1 MLVLDI
7 DHFKKVNDTYGHSTG
22 DLVLSETAMIIKQCL
37 RKEDILVRW
46 GGEEFVAVLP
56 FTNSK
61 ESTII
66 AETIRLSIENHKFK
80 FVNKITVSI
89 GIAEKDVVEDF
100 HSWFRRADNALY
112 NAKENGRNT
121 VCICYTNEIR
131 NNS

>member
-1 MLVLDI
+1 
-7 DHFKKVNDTYGHSTG
+7 
-22 DLVLSETAMIIKQCL
+22 MIIKQCL

-56 FTNSK
+56 FTDSK

-66 AETIRLSIENHKFK
+66 AETIRLSIENHRFK

-89 GIAEKDVVEDF
+89 GIAEKDIVEDF

-121 VCICYTNEIR
+121 VCVCYTNEIK